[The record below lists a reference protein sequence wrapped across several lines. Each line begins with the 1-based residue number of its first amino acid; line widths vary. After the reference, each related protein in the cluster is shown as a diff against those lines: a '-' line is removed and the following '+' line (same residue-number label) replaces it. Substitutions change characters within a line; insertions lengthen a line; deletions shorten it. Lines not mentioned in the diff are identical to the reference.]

1 MAGTRTSAFFL
12 WGVDARVVD
21 GIVNLI
27 GWLVR
32 AIAAVSRR
40 LQTGQV
46 QNYALLV
53 VIGVVAVV
61 GSLLLA

>member
-1 MAGTRTSAFFL
+1 M
-12 WGVDARVVD
+12 VD

-53 VIGVVAVV
+53 LIGVVAVV